1 MQVESHNKNVVMKP
15 WGYEY
20 LVYQDTQVAL
30 WFLYIAPN
38 HKTSFHSHP
47 KKTTGLIVLD
57 GKAQVDF
64 FNNENILNK
73 LDKIMIRKGMFHST
87 TSISENGTKLFEIET
102 PNDKLDLVRLEDSYG
117 REGLPYE
124 SSFYENPKQN
134 DCLWLENFSSLKNKP
149 IIFSNCKLSILNI
162 NKISDLT
169 KLESKKNIMFLTG
182 GIVTDYEVLIVCP
195 GDIVKIEILKKIET
209 VFNKVKENTFV
220 ILFEDLD

>member
-1 MQVESHNKNVVMKP
+1 MQIESHNNNIVKKP

-20 LVYQDTQVAL
+20 LVYQDANVAL

-38 HKTSFHSHP
+38 QKTSLHSHP
-47 KKTTGLIVLD
+47 KKTTGLIILD

-64 FNNENILNK
+64 FNNENVLDK

-87 TSISENGTKLFEIET
+87 TSISEHGTKLFEIET

-124 SSFYENPKQN
+124 DSTYENPKQD
-134 DCLWLENFSSLKNKP
+134 DCLWLENLSIYKNQQISFSD
-149 IIFSNCKLSILNI
+149 CKLTILNV
-162 NKISDLT
+162 
-169 KLESKKNIMFLTG
+169 KNITELTCLDSQKNVMILTG

-195 GDIVKIEILKKIET
+195 GDIVKIEILQKIET

-220 ILFEDLD
+220 ILFENLD

>member
-1 MQVESHNKNVVMKP
+1 MQVESHNKNIVKKP

-20 LVYQDTQVAL
+20 LVYQDANVAL

-38 HKTSFHSHP
+38 HKTSLHSHP
-47 KKTTGLIVLD
+47 KKTTGLIILD
-57 GKAQVDF
+57 GSAKVDF

-117 REGLPYE
+117 RKGLPYE
-124 SSFYENPKQN
+124 DSSHENPKQN
-134 DCLWLENFSSLKNKP
+134 DCLWLENLSLYENKQITFSK
-149 IIFSNCKLSILNI
+149 CKLSILHI
-162 NKISDLT
+162 NQITDLTYLDSDL
-169 KLESKKNIMFLTG
+169 NVMFITG

-209 VFNKVKENTFV
+209 VFNKIKDETYV
-220 ILFEDLD
+220 ILFEL

>member
-1 MQVESHNKNVVMKP
+1 MQIESHNNNIVKKP

-20 LVYQDTQVAL
+20 LVYQDANVAL
-30 WFLYIAPN
+30 WFLYIAQN
-38 HKTSFHSHP
+38 QKTSLHSHP
-47 KKTTGLIVLD
+47 KKTTGLIILD

-64 FNNENILNK
+64 FNNENVLDK

-87 TSISENGTKLFEIET
+87 TSISEHGTKLFEIET

-124 SSFYENPKQN
+124 DSTYENPKQD
-134 DCLWLENFSSLKNKP
+134 DCLWLENLSIYKNQQISFSD
-149 IIFSNCKLSILNI
+149 CKLTILNV
-162 NKISDLT
+162 
-169 KLESKKNIMFLTG
+169 KNITELTCLDSQKNVMILTG

-195 GDIVKIEILKKIET
+195 GDIVKIEILQKIET

-220 ILFEDLD
+220 ILFENLD

>member
-1 MQVESHNKNVVMKP
+1 MQIESYNNSIVKKP

-20 LVYQDTQVAL
+20 LVYQDANVAL

-38 HKTSFHSHP
+38 HKTSLHSHP
-47 KKTTGLIVLD
+47 KKTTGLIILD

-117 REGLPYE
+117 RKGLPYE
-124 SSFYENPKQN
+124 DSSYENPKQD
-134 DCLWLENFSSLKNKP
+134 DCLWLENLSVNENHQIS
-149 IIFSNCKLSILNI
+149 FSNCKLTILNVK
-162 NKISDLT
+162 KITDLT
-169 KLESKKNIMFLTG
+169 CLESQKNIMFLTG

-195 GDIVKIEILKKIET
+195 GDIVKIEILQKIET
-209 VFNKVKENTFV
+209 VFNKIKENTFV
-220 ILFEDLD
+220 ILFENLD